1 MADHRVA
8 PEATTLRASA
18 TATSAVDRV
27 ILTTSANGIGCS
39 VGEGGEMGDRLA
51 GEEGDEGAVDEPEE
65 SGCGAFSP
73 DVWQPASSTV
83 TSAADAAGPLIRPA

>member
-18 TATSAVDRV
+18 TATSAVGRV
-27 ILTTSANGIGCS
+27 TLTTSTNGIRCS
-39 VGEGGEMGDRLA
+39 VGRGVEAGDGLRGEVGD
-51 GEEGDEGAVDEPEE
+51 DGAVVEPEE
-65 SGCGAFSP
+65 SGCGTFPPGA
-73 DVWQPASSTV
+73 WQPASSTV

>member
-18 TATSAVDRV
+18 TSTSAVGRV
-27 ILTTSANGIGCS
+27 TLTTSANGIGWS
-39 VGEGGEMGDRLA
+39 VGKGVEVGDGLA
-51 GEEGDEGAVDEPEE
+51 GEEGDGRAVDEAEE
-65 SGCGAFSP
+65 SGCGAFSAEA
-73 DVWQPASSTV
+73 WQPASNTV

>member
-1 MADHRVA
+1 MAGHRVA
-8 PEATTLRASA
+8 PEATTLRAST
-18 TATSAVDRV
+18 TATSAVGRV

-39 VGEGGEMGDRLA
+39 VGEGGEVADRLA

-73 DVWQPASSTV
+73 DAWQPASSIV

>member
-1 MADHRVA
+1 MAGHRVA
-8 PEATTLRASA
+8 PEATTLRAA
-18 TATSAVDRV
+18 TTATSAVGRV

-39 VGEGGEMGDRLA
+39 FGEGGEVADRLA
-51 GEEGDEGAVDEPEE
+51 GAEGDEGAVDEPEE

-73 DVWQPASSTV
+73 DAWHPASSIV